1 MQTNSL
7 GNFFHRGVAPFE
19 MVFDRV
25 MNVYKFTPSNLQAL
39 NILQIMLKSETGD
52 S

>member
-39 NILQIMLKSETGD
+39 NMLQIMLKSETGD